1 MARFLTMFLGRIV
14 GRVVSTMKNPSLEGK
29 KILIV
34 QPIDPYGKDHGEK
47 LLALDSVGAGSGEL
61 VYFCRG
67 REASFPFSPDE
78 TPTDRT
84 IVGII
89 DRIDLHPKHPEA
101 EGSAQGKS

>member
-1 MARFLTMFLGRIV
+1 MFLGRIV

-34 QPIDPYGKDHGEK
+34 QPIDPNGKDHGEK
-47 LLALDSVGAGSGEL
+47 ILALDSVGAGSGEV

-67 REASFPFSPDE
+67 REASFPWSPDE
-78 TPTDRT
+78 IPTDRT

-89 DRIDLHPKHPEA
+89 DHIDFHPQRVDTKD
-101 EGSAQGKS
+101 SAPGKS

>member
-1 MARFLTMFLGRIV
+1 MFLGRIV

-34 QPIDPYGKDHGEK
+34 QPIDPHGKDHGEK
-47 LLALDSVGAGSGEL
+47 ILALDSVGAGSGEV

-67 REASFPFSPDE
+67 REASFPFSPAE
-78 TPTDRT
+78 VPTDRT

-89 DRIDLHPKHPEA
+89 DRIDLHSKDPEV
-101 EGSAQGKS
+101 EDSAKGKP

>member
-1 MARFLTMFLGRIV
+1 MFLGRIV

-34 QPIDPYGKDHGEK
+34 QPIDPHGKDHGEK
-47 LLALDSVGAGSGEL
+47 ILALDSVGAGSGEV

-67 REASFPFSPDE
+67 REASFPFSPE
-78 TPTDRT
+78 EIPTDRT

-89 DRIDLHPKHPEA
+89 DRIDLHPKHTEA
-101 EGSAQGKS
+101 EDPAQGKS